1 MRGRVGVNGAA
12 RGLLPERSSR
22 PVPRPAPWIW
32 SRIRARSSRR
42 EVTMEVQGGSR
53 GVVEPGARPAG
64 WGLAA
69 ALVLFALALLL
80 ALQGG
85 PPPAKPASAPAAE
98 FSAGR
103 AQAVLRDLVG
113 DGAPHPV
120 GSPGAARV
128 RERILAQLRS
138 SGFSPEV
145 QEALGC
151 SASGGSCARV
161 SNER

>member
-1 MRGRVGVNGAA
+1 MRGRVGVNG
-12 RGLLPERSSR
+12 RPSR
-22 PVPRPAPWIW
+22 PAFRPAPWIW
-32 SRIRARSSRR
+32 SRIRA
-42 EVTMEVQGGSR
+42 VKPKGGTMTVQGGSR

-80 ALQGG
+80 AFQGA

-113 DGAPHPV
+113 DGVPHPV